1 MNFKSFWANGE
12 HPCKQGE
19 WVVLGG
25 LDGMKTFIIH
35 HQWGINQHEGQL
47 ALGVCV

>member
-1 MNFKSFWANGE
+1 MGSTHANKVNG
-12 HPCKQGE
+12 
-19 WVVLGG
+19 VVLGG